1 MKSSE
6 IKLSDISRILLGEV
20 PAEFYIELVIRAL
33 FIYFILIVSM
43 RLMGK
48 RMSSQLGRN
57 ELAALV
63 SLAAAVGVPM
73 MNPDRG
79 LLPIVLISAIIIFFQ
94 IIIARYSV
102 RSEKFE
108 QLTQDKLSILV
119 NNGVMNLKV
128 MKKSR
133 ISRQRLMSQLRNSAV
148 PHLGLVSKLYLEAN
162 GSFSLVEKKEAV
174 PGLALFPDWDSDYI
188 QKVLKPS
195 RNIVC
200 LQCGNIEEPGWE
212 NSSCYHCNAKEW
224 GRAYYIRD

>member
-1 MKSSE
+1 MKPNE
-6 IKLSDISRILLGEV
+6 MKLSDIQRILIGEV

-33 FIYFILIVSM
+33 FVYLILIISM

-79 LLPIVLISAIIIFFQ
+79 LLPIVLISAIIILFQ
-94 IIIARYSV
+94 VIISSWSIH
-102 RSEKFE
+102 SEKFE
-108 QLTQDKLSILV
+108 QLTQDDLSILV
-119 NNGVMNLKV
+119 NNGVMNLKE

-133 ISRQRLMSQLRNSAV
+133 ISGQRLISQLRSLAI

-162 GSFSLVEKKEAV
+162 GSFSLVERKETV
-174 PGLALFPDWDSDYI
+174 PGLSLFPDWDVDYI
-188 QKVLKPS
+188 QKILKPAN
-195 RNIVC
+195 NIVC
-200 LQCGNIEEPGWE
+200 LKCGNIEELGWE
-212 NSSCYHCNAKEW
+212 NTRCYHCNAEDW
-224 GRAYYIRD
+224 GTAYHVRD